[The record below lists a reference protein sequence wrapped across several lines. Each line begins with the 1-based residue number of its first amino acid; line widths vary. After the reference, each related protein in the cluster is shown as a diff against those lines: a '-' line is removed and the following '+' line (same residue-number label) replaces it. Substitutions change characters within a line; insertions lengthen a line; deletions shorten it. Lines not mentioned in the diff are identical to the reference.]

1 MRHLV
6 FQVVLI
12 SFLTGLFAP
21 GLVPRLHAQTSEPT
35 LLDISISVFEMNL
48 PEDIQLQEQQD
59 VYPAVR
65 QAEVRYLPSF
75 LKLILQQTGN
85 WGAIRLLPEND
96 IGAELQIAGKIVR
109 SDGETL
115 ELEMLVT
122 DATGRIWID
131 KTYLNTAVE
140 SVSLNQ
146 PLLGT
151 DPFLYLYTEFANDLS
166 SMSLE
171 LTPKNIN
178 EIKQIAMLRYAA
190 LLAPEAFEAYLSTDE
205 AGLFRLDRLP
215 AENDPFLV
223 RVQEIRE
230 HEYVFID
237 VVDEQ
242 YQDFF
247 ISIKPV
253 YDLWRSYRREQMAS
267 EADKIRREELQG
279 NDLRRGSYMSLKE
292 SYNNYRWA
300 RMQDQYLD
308 EINEGFINEILPTDV
323 TLEDSIYHL
332 SGTLDEQYQEWR
344 SILKE
349 LYLLDNPI
357 P

>member
-1 MRHLV
+1 MRCFLILV
-6 FQVVLI
+6 SL
-12 SFLTGLFAP
+12 LLFMP
-21 GLVPRLHAQTSEPT
+21 GLHAQPSENA

-48 PEDIQLQEQQD
+48 PDDIGVQEQQD
-59 VYPAVR
+59 IYPAVR
-65 QAEVRYLPSF
+65 QAEARYLPSF
-75 LKLILQQTGN
+75 MKLILQQSDN
-85 WGAIRLLPEND
+85 WGVVRLLPEND
-96 IGAELQIAGKIVR
+96 VGAELQVSGTILR
-109 SDGETL
+109 SDGESL
-115 ELEMLVT
+115 ELHLLVT
-122 DATGRIWID
+122 DATERIWID
-131 KTYLNTAVE
+131 KSYLNTAVE

-151 DPFLYLYTEFANDLS
+151 DPFLYLYTEFVNDLS
-166 SMSLE
+166 AIMLAM
-171 LTPKNIN
+171 TPENIN
-178 EIKQIAMLRYAA
+178 EIKKIAMLRYAA
-190 LLAPEAFEAYLSTDE
+190 LLAPDAFGAYLSQNEEGRYTLE
-205 AGLFRLDRLP
+205 RLP

-223 RVQEIRE
+223 RVQDIRE
-230 HEYVFID
+230 HEYIFID

-242 YQDFF
+242 YEDFF
-247 ISIKPV
+247 VSIKPV

-267 EADKIRREELQG
+267 EADKIRREQQQG
-279 NDLRRGSYMSLKE
+279 NDLRRGSYMSLRE

-349 LYLLDNPI
+349 LYLLDNPG